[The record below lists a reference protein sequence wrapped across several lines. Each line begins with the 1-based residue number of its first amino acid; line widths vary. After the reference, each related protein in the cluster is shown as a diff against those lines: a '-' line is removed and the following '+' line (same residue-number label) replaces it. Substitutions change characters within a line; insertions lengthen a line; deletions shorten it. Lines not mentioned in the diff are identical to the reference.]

1 VPESKAGESPSPLLL
16 PQNSHRQL
24 IVIDFEYASANT
36 RGLEFAN
43 HFTEWCY
50 DYTQKK
56 AWAITTENYPTL
68 EEQERFVRAYVNH
81 RPPVNP
87 EPPSANPQAG
97 TPSATGSNTPEPG
110 VVKTTV
116 NTVVD
121 TVAQLR
127 NPLGMIT
134 NSSIPADVEARKESE
149 KEAQIE
155 RLLREARWW
164 RAANSACWVL
174 WGIAQA
180 KLPELEKLVDGDDT
194 EVEKALHEEDDGV
207 KGEGE
212 HHDVHPVSG
221 GEEEEDFDY
230 LAYSQDRARFF
241 WGDMVALGFLKREE
255 LPEELRER
263 IKVVEN

>member
-1 VPESKAGESPSPLLL
+1 M
-16 PQNSHRQL
+16 
-24 IVIDFEYASANT
+24 IDFEYASANT

-50 DYTQKK
+50 DYTHKRS
-56 AWAITTENYPTL
+56 WAITIENYPTL
-68 EEQERFVRAYVNH
+68 EEQKRFVRAYVNH
-81 RPPVNP
+81 RPPIIP
-87 EPPSANPQAG
+87 ETPAAVPG
-97 TPSATGSNTPEPG
+97 TPSATDTPTPNAGG

-121 TVAQLR
+121 AVAQLR
-127 NPLGMIT
+127 YPLGL
-134 NSSIPADVEARKESE
+134 NSTTSISPEEEAK

-155 RLLREARWW
+155 EQIDRLLREARWW
-164 RAANSACWVL
+164 RAANSACWII

-180 KLPELEKLVDGDDT
+180 KLPELEKLVEGDDS
-194 EVEKALHEEDDGV
+194 EVEKALDKE
-207 KGEGE
+207 KEGE
-212 HHDVHPVSG
+212 ELRKDEDGEHATDG

-241 WGDMVALGFLKREE
+241 WGDMVSLGFLKRED
-255 LPEELRER
+255 LPEELRGR